1 MKKYQ
6 YILTYNSTNYTLTHN
21 PAGWKDLSITYLRN
35 EFYHSVLR
43 SFTLSLRFPNV
54 TGGGYSVIKAAYDA
68 EGIYASVSVQI
79 KVRNPNTNAYDALFT
94 GVIDFN
100 PDKFSIEKDY
110 IEASIIDSS
119 KLQKFISRDTNEIN
133 LFATKSID
141 DVTIVAPTKK
151 TIQFTPI
158 DIVLKNMLSY
168 EVIHNYLYGS
178 SYQYYNPTYI
188 VDESN
193 NLVLDS
199 TSPGNKSI
207 ISNDGE
213 INLNITLTWIRTFNI
228 TVTAAPPYTAT
239 PYINFDWYIDV
250 YDGSNNRTSR
260 ETIPF
265 PTEFT
270 HEEIESMH
278 YYKFTGSNIE
288 VKYSKV
294 IVPGG
299 RVELFI
305 ANHHPEYINIY
316 YRNETG
322 TISATEIS

>member
-6 YILTYNSTNYTLTHN
+6 YILTYNSTNYILTHN

-54 TGGGYSVIKAAYDA
+54 TGGGYSIIQTAYDA
-68 EGIYASVSVQI
+68 KGIYASVGVQI

-158 DIVLKNMLSY
+158 DIITKSIATLSKT
-168 EVIHNYLYGS
+168 ETRAWS
-178 SYQYYNPTYI
+178 SFDGQNFYYSNPTFI
-188 VDESN
+188 VNQISGVAFSN
-193 NLVLDS
+193 VAQ
-199 TSPGNKSI
+199 
-207 ISNDGE
+207 IS
-213 INLNITLTWIRTFNI
+213 
-228 TVTAAPPYTAT
+228 
-239 PYINFDWYIDV
+239 
-250 YDGSNNRTSR
+250 
-260 ETIPF
+260 
-265 PTEFT
+265 
-270 HEEIESMH
+270 
-278 YYKFTGSNIE
+278 
-288 VKYSKV
+288 
-294 IVPGG
+294 
-299 RVELFI
+299 
-305 ANHHPEYINIY
+305 
-316 YRNETG
+316 
-322 TISATEIS
+322 